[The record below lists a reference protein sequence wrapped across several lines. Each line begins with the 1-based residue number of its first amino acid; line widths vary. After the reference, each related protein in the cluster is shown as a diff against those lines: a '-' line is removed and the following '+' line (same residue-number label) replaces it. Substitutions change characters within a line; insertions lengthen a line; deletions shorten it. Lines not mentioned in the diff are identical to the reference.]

1 MAMTS
6 NSKGMFSFARRM
18 EIAQHAAAF
27 DAAAAAAAGGAA
39 ATHQNNLNS
48 QS

>member
-6 NSKGMFSFARRM
+6 NSKWMFSFARRM

-27 DAAAAAAAGGAA
+27 DAAAGAAA

>member
-27 DAAAAAAAGGAA
+27 DAAAAGAAA